1 MQLIPGRTGKA
12 VGQQAF
18 TLIELLVVIAI
29 IAILAAILF
38 PVFAKVREKARQ
50 TSCASNMKQIGL
62 ALTQYVQDYD
72 ETYPCAI
79 DSGFEYSSG
88 TDLTAHWTQKVIP
101 YIKANGVYGCPDDP
115 GAGSPDQA
123 NSWKGVVCSYAA
135 NGATGYFA
143 ENSWKRSLIGPM
155 GVGNE
160 TWLDTV
166 GPNAL
171 SLSQINNPS
180 GTILIAERYNS
191 DAGAASSGCGNW
203 SNFGDGNVIV
213 NQSWYECGS
222 LIPSTGNGTNAYP
235 NGINGVVS
243 AHHTN
248 LANFAFT
255 DGHVKAMIPTA
266 TNPANPP
273 SGWDSNGHSKD
284 NLWDALRQG

>member
-1 MQLIPGRTGKA
+1 MKLIPHRTGKA

-50 TSCASNMKQIGL
+50 TSCASNLKQLGL
-62 ALTQYVQDYD
+62 AVTQYVQDYD
-72 ETYPCAI
+72 ETYPIAI
-79 DSGFEYSSG
+79 DSGLEYANG
-88 TDLTAHWTQKVIP
+88 TDTTAHWTQKVIP

-115 GAGSPDQA
+115 GAGNVDPV
-123 NSWKGVVCSYAA
+123 NPWKGVICSYAA
-135 NGATGYFA
+135 NGSTGYYA
-143 ENSWKRSLIGPM
+143 ETGYVRELVGVM
-155 GVGNE
+155 GVGN
-160 TWLDTV
+160 TTGIDST

-171 SLSQINNPS
+171 TLSRVNNPS
-180 GTILIAERYNS
+180 GTIMIAERYNS
-191 DAGAASSGCGNW
+191 DAAAASSGCGNW

-222 LIPSTGNGTNAYP
+222 IDPSTGNGTHAYP
-235 NGINGVVS
+235 NGVNGVVS

-266 TNPANPP
+266 TNPTPP
-273 SGWDSNGHSKD
+273 ADGYDSNGHSED
-284 NLWDALRQG
+284 NLWDALRK